1 MGGFSRDWVKGRFAP
16 GYRDYLSGAA
26 KSGSGLGSSERKV
39 HLFSKVVQRRS
50 GIATEHE
57 KTPQLRRVFSQIVP
71 STAKQMVCPSG
82 TTYYVGRE
90 TMSKHLNLRS
100 KRDFFSFSVSSHE
113 GRLP

>member
-1 MGGFSRDWVKGRFAP
+1 MGGFSRAWAKGRFAP
-16 GYRDYLSGAA
+16 GYRDYLTGAA
-26 KSGSGLGSSERKV
+26 ISGSGLEQRTKSAPVFQSCAAAQRNCNGTRKNPPIKEG
-39 HLFSKVVQRRS
+39 LF
-50 GIATEHE
+50 AN
-57 KTPQLRRVFSQIVP
+57 VP

-100 KRDFFSFSVSSHE
+100 KRDFFSLSVSSHE